1 MFLGMLQSQPN
12 LKHKGKTAQKHAVLT
27 AQKHAVFVKPISC
40 TDRWFHAILKTKDF
54 FYTPSRAAFFNFF
67 IPEPHFMLSMNCRTA
82 LTSILHP

>member
-1 MFLGMLQSQPN
+1 VGRAKKKICTEALFLI
-12 LKHKGKTAQKHAVLT
+12 GKT